1 MSITLTKRARQS
13 LDKIKKEPSLV
24 LQFDGITEV
33 FSSAT
38 AYRFIR
44 IGDTGLEIGND
55 WVIGGKVELSDQ
67 ITSITFAS
75 DIGRTS
81 TEIDYKL
88 NPDLGFGDSV
98 TSMNLAFVDDKAET
112 ILGLIADNEFLG
124 RKCRLLLGPDPN
136 DTIFPDDYIVIF
148 RGIVDDMQFPPGGIV
163 LTVSHTDQKK
173 RQAIYT
179 SVEGVTAEA
188 LDSSETTISLGDASD
203 LLLGITAASGG
214 VDSSF
219 SGYIQIDDE
228 IIKYTAR
235 AGNDLT
241 VSRGELDSIA
251 ASHSN
256 GANFKSFYQLEG
268 NAMDLALKI
277 MLSGWNGPFKTGVSV
292 TNFGYINSADTVDNS
307 IFFSTVDVEDLY
319 GLTEGDY
326 VSATG
331 YGAASA
337 NSFTNKEITDIVRLD
352 DGSSYIVVDET
363 LTDVLSASG
372 VVSFRSKYDT
382 LPDGMKMTPDQ
393 VDVAEHE
400 RLKSFFLS
408 SFDYDFYLKD
418 SIDNGKEFLDKEIY
432 RPIACYSVPRKA
444 RSSVA
449 FTIGP
454 LPTQS
459 IKTLDSSNVK
469 NANQLSIRR
478 SLGRNFY
485 NTIIYK
491 YDMDSLE
498 DKFRKGVL
506 DTNATS
512 RTQIEVGTRALT
524 IESLGLRTAN
534 IAQSAATRR
543 LNRYAYGAQYIN
555 NVKVTFSVGFNIEV
569 TDLVLVDGVSLKLPN
584 FDTGTRSA
592 PIKYYEVV
600 SKKINFETGDVILGL
615 IDTNF
620 DTASRYALIS
630 PASNIK
636 SGVSA
641 SAFIIEESFAS
652 EFGSDEYLKWNRYD
666 DLVVRVRNSSYN
678 TAATARVSEFSGNTV
693 RLLDSLG
700 FTPSAGMLMELS
712 DYNDATE
719 QIKQLYGFSAS
730 ASGGVFDDGASA
742 YFMI

>member
-88 NPDLGFGDSV
+88 NPDLGFGDSI
-98 TSMNLAFVDDKAET
+98 TSMNLAFVDNKAET
-112 ILGLIADNEFLG
+112 ILGLIANNEFLG

-136 DTIFPDDYIVIF
+136 DTVFPDDYIVIF

-163 LTVSHTDQKK
+163 FTVSHTDQKK

-179 SVEGVTAEA
+179 SVEGTVGEI
-188 LDSSETTISLGDASD
+188 LDSSETTITLSDASD

-235 AGNDLT
+235 SGNDLT
-241 VSRGELDSIA
+241 VSRGELDTTA
-251 ASHSN
+251 AAHSN

-307 IFFSTVDVEDLY
+307 IFFSAVDVEDLY

-352 DGSSYIVVDET
+352 DGSSYIVVDDT
-363 LTDVLSASG
+363 LTNVLSASG

-408 SFDYDFYLKD
+408 SFDYNFYLKD

-454 LPTQS
+454 LPTQT
-459 IKTLDSSNVK
+459 IKTLDTSNVK

-498 DKFRKGVL
+498 DKFRAGVL
-506 DTNATS
+506 NTNATS
-512 RTQIEVGTRALT
+512 RAQIDVGTRALT

-569 TDLVLVDGVSLKLPN
+569 TDLVLVDGVSLKLPD
-584 FDTGTRSA
+584 FDTGKRSA
-592 PIKYYEVV
+592 PTKYYEVI

-615 IDTNF
+615 VDTSF

-693 RLLDSLG
+693 RLLDGLG

-712 DYNDATE
+712 DYNDATT
-719 QIKQLYGFSAS
+719 QIKQLYGFAAS
-730 ASGGVFDDGASA
+730 ASGGLFDDGASA